1 MKRSLRV
8 SLVAISAVFI
18 AMSSSVETPAQ
29 GVLGQ
34 ILKRMEI
41 NYQGLKTLRADVKM
55 DKFNAQLGEH
65 DPLTEGV
72 VTYVPQKGRDAIFR
86 IDWQKPVQ
94 ESLAVVNKEYV
105 MYRWNSTQAIKGKVS
120 QGQKNAKAN
129 NALSFINMSKAQLQ
143 ANYNIAYLGQE
154 NVGAVP
160 TWHLELIPK
169 TANNF
174 KKADLWVDG
183 NGMPIQARVT
193 ENNSDTTTILLSNLQ
208 KNVSINVAE
217 IPIKLPKKIKIIQG

>member
-1 MKRSLRV
+1 
-8 SLVAISAVFI
+8 
-18 AMSSSVETPAQ
+18 
-29 GVLGQ
+29 
-34 ILKRMEI
+34 
-41 NYQGLKTLRADVKM
+41 
-55 DKFNAQLGEH
+55 
-65 DPLTEGV
+65 
-72 VTYVPQKGRDAIFR
+72 
-86 IDWQKPVQ
+86 
-94 ESLAVVNKEYV
+94 
-105 MYRWNSTQAIKGKVS
+105 
-120 QGQKNAKAN
+120 
-129 NALSFINMSKAQLQ
+129 MSKAQLQ

-193 ENNSDTTTILLSNLQ
+193 ENNSDTTTIMLSNLQ

-217 IPIKLPKKIKIIQG
+217 IPIRLPKKIKIIQG